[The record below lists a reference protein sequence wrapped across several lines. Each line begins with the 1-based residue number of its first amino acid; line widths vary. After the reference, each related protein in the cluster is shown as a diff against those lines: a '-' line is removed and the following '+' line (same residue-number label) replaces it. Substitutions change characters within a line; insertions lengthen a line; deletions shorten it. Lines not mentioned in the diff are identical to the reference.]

1 MTRTVAGS
9 GRAAEPVYDLLSEQ
23 VAADPHPLLHRM
35 RAADPVHW
43 SGQLN
48 AWVLTRYADIVQ
60 ALKDPRLTAARMV
73 GQLDRLPD
81 EQRRQ
86 VEPLRASI
94 ALWMGHTNPAD
105 HARMQRVIKRYFTP
119 GTVEALRP
127 QAQEITDELID
138 GFIGR
143 GECEIVSELARPLP
157 ARVIA
162 GMLGIPAAD
171 RDLLPSWS
179 RAISAVFQPLDLPS
193 LLHSQQSILEMSE
206 YLRPLVAARRRH
218 PQDDLISMLVAAQD
232 QGTIHSED
240 EILANCV
247 LLLFAGHETTVGLI
261 SKGLRLLLDHP
272 DQLELLRADPGL
284 LPGAIEEM
292 LRYDG
297 PAAATTRLA
306 VAPVEL
312 AGRTID
318 ADQLVFVALAAGN
331 HDPAHCPD
339 PDRFD
344 ITRAARHLAFGQG
357 TFYCLGA
364 ALARME
370 AQVCFSTMFRRMSDL
385 RAQPAGVCW
394 QRQTLF
400 SRSLTALPVTF
411 SPAASAP
418 DRARTR

>member
-1 MTRTVAGS
+1 
-9 GRAAEPVYDLLSEQ
+9 
-23 VAADPHPLLHRM
+23 M
-35 RAADPVHW
+35 RAEDPVHW
-43 SGQLN
+43 STQLN
-48 AWVLTRYADIVQ
+48 AWVLTRYADIVE

-86 VEPLRASI
+86 VEPLRSSI
-94 ALWMGHTNPAD
+94 AMWMGHTNPTD
-105 HARMQRVIKRYFTP
+105 HVRMQRVIKRYFTP
-119 GTVEALRP
+119 NTVEALRP

-138 GFIGR
+138 GFAAR

-162 GMLGIPAAD
+162 GMLGVPPED

-179 RAISAVFQPLDLPS
+179 RDISAVFRPLDLPS
-193 LLHSQQSILEMSE
+193 VLHSQQSILEMSE

-218 PQDDLISMLVAAQD
+218 PQDDLISMLVAAQE
-232 QGTIHSED
+232 QGSIHSED

-247 LLLFAGHETTVGLI
+247 LLLFAGHETTVGLV
-261 SKGLRLLLDHP
+261 SKGLHLLLTHP
-272 DQLELLRADPGL
+272 DQLELLLAKPEL
-284 LPGAIEEM
+284 LPSAIEEM

-306 VAPVEL
+306 EAPVEL
-312 AGRTID
+312 AGKSIE
-318 ADQLVFVALAAGN
+318 AHQLLFIVLAAGN
-331 HDPAHCPD
+331 HDPAQCPD

-344 ITRAARHLAFGQG
+344 IARGARHLAFGQG

-370 AQVCFSTMFRRMSDL
+370 AQVCFSTMFGRMRDL
-385 RAQPAGVCW
+385 RPHPAGASW
-394 QRQTLF
+394 ERQTLF
-400 SRSLTALPVTF
+400 SRALTALPVTF
-411 SPAASAP
+411 AATDESPAT
-418 DRARTR
+418 D